1 MDRNEIEY
9 NEYKQE
15 KETERLLK
23 RRERERYSE
32 ELSELEHSLASAR
45 NGIFWAAVNLLVIEP
60 IITFAT
66 WWYFWGEFKKLVA
79 AHATNP

>member
-9 NEYKQE
+9 NEYKKE

-45 NGIFWAAVNLLVIEP
+45 NGIF
-60 IITFAT
+60 
-66 WWYFWGEFKKLVA
+66 
-79 AHATNP
+79 